1 MMHIEPIS
9 RQTVSDQV
17 FEQLKQNLVN
27 GVWKPGEKIP
37 SENELCSL
45 FGISRI
51 TVRQALGKL
60 AALGMIETRLGEGS
74 YARNI
79 SGGTLLQEILPL
91 LYSSQVSPEQMHS
104 EVTEFRRIYEIN
116 AAALAAQRITEDE
129 LQDLRSALKQMRS
142 NTADLA
148 RYAEADLEFHSLL
161 AGATR
166 NCLIIQIN
174 SIISDVL
181 RLSISEITSG
191 IGTENGLFYHQKL
204 VDACARHDPDAA
216 SLAMRKHLD
225 MESPEPIL

>member
-1 MMHIEPIS
+1 MQIAPIS

-91 LYSSQVSPEQMHS
+91 IYSSQVSPEQMQA
-104 EVTEFRRIYEIN
+104 EVIEFRKIYEVN
-116 AAALAAQRITEDE
+116 AAALAAQRITDAE
-129 LQDLRSALKQMRS
+129 LADLRQALAQMHS
-142 NTADLA
+142 NRDDLP

-161 AGATR
+161 AEATK
-166 NCLIIQIN
+166 NSLVIQIN

-181 RLSISEITSG
+181 RLSISGTTSG

-204 VDACARHDPDAA
+204 VDACARHDTDAA
-216 SLAMRKHLD
+216 ALAMRKHLD
-225 MESPEPIL
+225 LESPEVAT

>member
-1 MMHIEPIS
+1 MQIAPIS

-37 SENELCSL
+37 SENELCAL

-60 AALGMIETRLGEGS
+60 SALGMIETRLGEGS

-91 LYSSQVSPEQMHS
+91 IYSSQVSPEQMQA
-104 EVTEFRRIYEIN
+104 EVIEFRKIYEVN
-116 AAALAAQRITEDE
+116 AAALAAQRITDAE
-129 LQDLRSALKQMRS
+129 LEDLRHALAQMHS
-142 NTADLA
+142 NRDDLP

-161 AGATR
+161 AEATR
-166 NCLIIQIN
+166 NSLIIQIN

-181 RLSISEITSG
+181 RLSISGTTSG

-204 VDACARHDPDAA
+204 VDACARHDTDAA

-225 MESPEPIL
+225 LESPEATT